1 MKILANLK
9 GKILITLIIILTTLL
24 AATYID
30 RGIIANDRDK
40 TKSALATQLIVNERL
55 VSENKKLKND
65 QKSIPNESVVIVKES
80 VKEICNS
87 KISGELIKN
96 LPSKPKEV
104 VGEET
109 IAGTD
114 DRLPDDIKRLLK

>member
-30 RGIIANDRDK
+30 RGIITNDRDK

-65 QKSIPNESVVIVKES
+65 QKSVPNESVVIVKES